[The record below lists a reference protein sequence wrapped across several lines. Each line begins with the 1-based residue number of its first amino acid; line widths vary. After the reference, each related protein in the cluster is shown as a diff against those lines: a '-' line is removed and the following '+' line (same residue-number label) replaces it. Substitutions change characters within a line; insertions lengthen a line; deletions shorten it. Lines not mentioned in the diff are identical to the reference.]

1 MNIFYIITGLEP
13 GGAEKLVLDFA
24 RKIGES
30 DHRCI
35 VCCLFGEGKLWE
47 DSQMRN
53 VEVIFLSRKSKCNP
67 LIMFSLYRI
76 LKRNKPDIVHTH
88 LIHAT
93 LYGLLAARWAGIR
106 VLLTTEHNTS
116 NWQSQYFLL
125 HYLYRWIVQKNKK
138 LFAISE
144 AVKQRMISVGKLD
157 ERKID
162 VLYNGIDVEN
172 FMNTQSI
179 PKTNKQEHTKPVIGA
194 IGRLD
199 PRKGFRY
206 LLEAAVF
213 IIQRFPESTILIIG
227 DGKERSFLEE
237 YAVTLGLNKRNI
249 RFLGFRRNAAMYLD
263 QMDVFVLPSIEEG
276 LGIAILEAMAS
287 GVPVVATS
295 VGGIPEIVDH
305 GETGIL
311 VEPKNPKALADA
323 AISLLNNPTKA
334 NKISRRAREM
344 VVEKFNLDGAVHR
357 LLKEYRQCLE
367 DIERA

>member
-1 MNIFYIITGLEP
+1 MNICYIITGLEP

-30 DHRCI
+30 NHRCI
-35 VCCLFGEGKLWE
+35 VCSLFGKGKLWE
-47 DSQMRN
+47 DTQMRN
-53 VEVIFLSRKSKCNP
+53 VEVIFLSRKSKRNP
-67 LIMFSLYRI
+67 LIIFSLYRI
-76 LKRNKPDIVHTH
+76 LKRIKADIVHTH

-93 LYGLLAARWAGIR
+93 LYGILAARLAGIR
-106 VLLTTEHNTS
+106 VRFTTEHNTS

-125 HYLYRWIVQKNKK
+125 HFLYRWIVQKNKK

-144 AVKQRMISVGKLD
+144 AVKQRMISIGKLD
-157 ERKID
+157 EAKID

-172 FMNTQSI
+172 FPYNRSYS
-179 PKTNKQEHTKPVIGA
+179 KKHKQNYNKPVIGT

-206 LLEAAVF
+206 LLEAAVV

-237 YAVTLGLNKRNI
+237 YRVTLGLKNENI
-249 RFLGFRRNAAMYLD
+249 RFLGFRRNTEMYLN
-263 QMDVFVLPSIEEG
+263 QMDVFILPSLEEG

-295 VGGIPEIVDH
+295 VGGIPEIVIH

-311 VEPKNPKALADA
+311 VEPKNPKALAEA
-323 AISLLNNPTKA
+323 TISLLNNSTKA
-334 NKISRRAREM
+334 KRISRRAREM
-344 VVEKFNLDGAVHR
+344 VVEKFSLDGAVHR

-367 DIERA
+367 DVERA